1 MTGLVVAGEDSGKKQ
16 VREIEELLASAAIVV
31 AIPHQAVAQ
40 AFRPEGAPLLDAT
53 VAAER
58 KDLTP
63 EGVSYS
69 GDNSGWHESP
79 VTPRLRLGQASH
91 NLWCFPRCRWMH
103 CSTITLW
110 NLRSASAGLTPRRA
124 RPRA

>member
-16 VREIEELLASAAIVV
+16 VREIQQLLASAPIVV

-69 GDNSGWHESP
+69 GDNSGSHDSP
-79 VTPRLRLGQASH
+79 VPSHASSPLGASQSQP
-91 NLWCFPRCRWMH
+91 LVLP
-103 CSTITLW
+103 
-110 NLRSASAGLTPRRA
+110 AV
-124 RPRA
+124 